1 MATTDA
7 TTCQVLCARR
17 LMRDVQE
24 LVDEPYT
31 NIAYH
36 VHGDDMT
43 QGCLVLSPEGQPKRH
58 ITVQLGPRYP
68 LEPPRM
74 RMDSRL
80 IHPNVYGGFICATI
94 LRATDEYTPA
104 YTLKAIAIQMLSFL
118 CSEYVEQEHGGAFI
132 RLADYQAMNKDR
144 LKLYGDDDFA
154 CSHCRF
160 DSKSLQPR
168 SYVPGATFVVPHHQD
183 PHRSRR
189 RQRGGNVSSKE
200 HTMVDN
206 VAVTPLTIS
215 KTQVDSLPDELLL
228 EILVNIPAFEDL
240 TALAQAWHRVSRLI
254 QDHNIIRQ
262 RELQCFCLKRS
273 YRAGKL
279 GVGVSVRR
287 SRISSEFDLLSQEA
301 LNVMHIQS
309 SVHNIPFRYWLPL
322 PISWKHWKQVS
333 SDLKPA
339 LTSIKGEIQGA
350 ENAPVV
356 TVLYHF
362 MSDIVVRL
370 NEVADTYSG
379 TKRGSYAQ
387 SSLTHASEKAIE
399 SYFHLFHIL
408 VCMACDDPSIVATA
422 NALLAGFAKGRRSK
436 ADCPNLA
443 HLLVALLISDVQ
455 VTDELY
461 KAIITEAIT
470 RNVVWLLDR
479 KGANKAEL
487 SFLEVDQVSEYRLKH
502 TFEGSLVSY
511 RLLMFSELFRRTA
524 RPPAASQSLVQIRDD
539 LFARHGAPPL
549 GAAAHLAFE
558 VRRLHLINTFPA
570 FLAEMGLKHIPSAA
584 NFTTLLRRTVVDS
597 MTPPSPKSSST
608 ARGYSRWALSQRE
621 ALRLRLYTEWKV
633 GAVSRGHNEGVSAD
647 MLVLQRR
654 MREWAENE
662 LLESGGDPKR
672 TRQQLLARVPSFFPE
687 NERTMRRPS
696 NENSRQSGAT
706 RPATMQQQWRGFDG
720 ARRQRGRRGGRD
732 NGGVR
737 GYDHRFRVE

>member
-1 MATTDA
+1 MAATDA
-7 TTCQVLCARR
+7 ATREVLCARR

-43 QGCLVLSPEGQPKRH
+43 QGCLILSPEGQPKRH
-58 ITVQLGPRYP
+58 ITVNLGPQYP

-118 CSEYVEQEHGGAFI
+118 CSEYVEQEHGGAYI
-132 RLADYQAMNKDR
+132 RLADYQVMNKDR
-144 LKLYGDDDFA
+144 MKLYGDDDFA

-160 DSKSLQPR
+160 NSKSVQPR
-168 SYVPGATFVVPHHQD
+168 SYIPGASFVVPHQQGT
-183 PHRSRR
+183 PPSRR
-189 RQRGGNVSSKE
+189 RRRGDSTSSNE
-200 HTMVDN
+200 HAV
-206 VAVTPLTIS
+206 VATPLAIS

-240 TALAQAWHRVSRLI
+240 TALAQAWPRVSRLI

-262 RELQCFCLKRS
+262 RELQCFCLKHS

-279 GVGVSVRR
+279 GVGVSVDK
-287 SRISSEFDLLSQEA
+287 SRISSEFDLISQDA

-309 SVHNIPFRYWLPL
+309 SIHNIPFQYWLPL
-322 PISWKHWKQVS
+322 PISWKHWNQVS
-333 SDLKPA
+333 SDLAPA
-339 LTSIKGEIQGA
+339 LTSIKGEIRGA

-370 NEVADTYSG
+370 NEVADAYSHEA
-379 TKRGSYAQ
+379 RGCHAQ

-408 VCMACDDPSIVATA
+408 VCMACDDPSIVTA
-422 NALLAGFAKGRRSK
+422 ANELLVGFAQGRRSK
-436 ADCPNLA
+436 AACPNLA

-455 VTDELY
+455 ITDELY

-487 SFLEVDQVSEYRLKH
+487 SFLEVDEVSDYRLKH

-524 RPPAASQSLVQIRDD
+524 RPPAAYLSLAQIRDD
-539 LFARHGAPPL
+539 LFARHGAPPP
-549 GAAAHLAFE
+549 GAAARLASE
-558 VRRLHLINTFPA
+558 VRRLHSINTFPA

-584 NFTTLLRRTVVDS
+584 NFTALLRRTVVDS
-597 MTPPSPKSSST
+597 MTPPSTGESPT
-608 ARGYSRWALSQRE
+608 ARGYSRWALTQRD
-621 ALRLRLYTEWKV
+621 ALRLRLYTERKV
-633 GAVSRGHNEGVSAD
+633 GVVGSGDDEG
-647 MLVLQRR
+647 
-654 MREWAENE
+654 WAETE
-662 LLESGGDPKR
+662 LLESGRDQKR
-672 TRQQLLARVPSFFPE
+672 ARQRLLSSVPSFFPE
-687 NERTMRRPS
+687 NGRTVRRPS
-696 NENSRQSGAT
+696 DRNSGQSRAT
-706 RPATMQQQWRGFDG
+706 QSATTQQQRRRRWQRRGSDG
-720 ARRQRGRRGGRD
+720 GRRQRGGRGRRNQPGT
-732 NGGVR
+732 R